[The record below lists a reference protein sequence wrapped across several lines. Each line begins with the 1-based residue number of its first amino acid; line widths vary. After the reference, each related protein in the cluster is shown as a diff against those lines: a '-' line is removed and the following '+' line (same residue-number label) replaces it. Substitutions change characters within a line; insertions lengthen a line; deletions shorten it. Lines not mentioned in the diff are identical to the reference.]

1 MITFLNKKINKY
13 YNIYLE
19 TLYFHKNKS
28 QKYIIKIPKKLK
40 TKKEKKYKK
49 KIPKKTKN
57 KQKKKKRKPNKKNPL
72 QNIPIIT
79 SNFIIKSII
88 N

>member
-40 TKKEKKYKK
+40 TKKEKKKENL
-49 KIPKKTKN
+49 IKKTLYKIF
-57 KQKKKKRKPNKKNPL
+57 P
-72 QNIPIIT
+72 
-79 SNFIIKSII
+79 
-88 N
+88 